1 MTDARLRLAWAVLVA
16 ATLVSWAVG
25 PSHGATADTARV
37 GTAVALLVA
46 FGKAWIVGREF
57 MELRHAP
64 LVLRAI
70 FGGWVVVVGTT
81 LTVLYL
87 TG

>member
-1 MTDARLRLAWAVLVA
+1 MP
-16 ATLVSWAVG
+16 
-25 PSHGATADTARV
+25 PS
-37 GTAVALLVA
+37 ALGA